1 MLMRRITS
9 LLAIPF
15 YPLLIGVYAVLFL
28 WSVNVGQMVPVTVKR
43 SLIGSVVLCLLVF
56 LACFAVWHNLRK
68 SALFSGLL
76 LIVFFSYGH
85 LYALLENISIAGLLV
100 GRHRFLIAFFALL
113 SVLSL
118 VLLIRWRGNLRN
130 VTILLNIVTLVMV
143 FFVSIPIIGY
153 EIRYGSHL
161 YRDRR
166 EAAAVQVTPAESMP
180 DVYYIILDGYTS
192 ADILNS
198 VFGLDNQD
206 FIDGLEQMGFY
217 LPKCAYSN
225 YTKTTPSLSAT
236 FNMEYLNKLGIS
248 ERAAL
253 DPFDATL
260 APLMVQ
266 SKVRQEFERMGY
278 KIAAF
283 HGYMPVLDLLDADY
297 YFSAEV
303 QEGQFNLSASMKFE
317 HMLLG
322 TTMLQPVVEAFE
334 SGRQDLEYYLPDALT
349 DILYVRTESGPY
361 PLTAERWRKESE
373 FTFQVLPTIAK
384 LPGKK
389 FVYAHFYSTH
399 NPFVFDEDGGFLP
412 QSMYNDPVAGYTNA
426 VKYTNKRLLP
436 ILQGLIEGS
445 PVKPIII
452 LQGDHGSTTLQG
464 IAHNKILNAYYF
476 PDQDYSRLYDTITP
490 VNTFR
495 VVLNQFFQQNYA
507 LLPDTLMI
515 SEQASNER
523 ETVRY
528 LPAACDGR

>member
-1 MLMRRITS
+1 MIMRRITS

-15 YPLLIGVYAVLFL
+15 YPLLVGIYAVLFL
-28 WSVNVGQMVPVTVKR
+28 WSVNVGQLVPVTAKR
-43 SLIGSVVLCLLVF
+43 SLFGSVALCLLVF

-68 SALFSGLL
+68 SALFSGWL
-76 LIVFFSYGH
+76 LIAFFSYGH
-85 LYALLENISIAGLLV
+85 LYALLENVSIAGLLV

-113 SVLSL
+113 SVLFLFLL
-118 VLLIRWRGNLRN
+118 VRSRRNLRDI
-130 VTILLNIVTLVMV
+130 TILLNIVILVMV
-143 FFVSIPIIGY
+143 FFVSVPIIDY
-153 EIRYGSHL
+153 EARYGSHI
-161 YRDRR
+161 YRDKKKP
-166 EAAAVQVTPAESMP
+166 AAAQATPADSMP
-180 DVYYIILDGYTS
+180 DVYYIIVDGYSS
-192 ADILNS
+192 ADILSS
-198 VFGLDNQD
+198 VFGLDNQE
-206 FIDGLEQMGFY
+206 FIAGLERLGFY

-236 FNMEYLNKLGIS
+236 LNMEYLDKMGIS

-317 HMLLG
+317 HMFLG

-334 SGRQDLEYYLPDALT
+334 SGRQDIEYYLPDALT

-361 PLTAERWRKESE
+361 LLTAERWRKEAE
-373 FTFQVLPTIAK
+373 FTFQVLPTIPQ

-389 FVYAHFYSTH
+389 FVYAHIYSTH
-399 NPFVFDEDGGFLP
+399 NPFVFDEDGSFLP
-412 QSMYNDPVAGYTNA
+412 QSMYNDPVAGYTSS
-426 VKYTNKRLLP
+426 VMYTNKRLLP
-436 ILQGLIEGS
+436 ILQSLIEES

-476 PDQDYSRLYDTITP
+476 PGQDYSRLYDTITP

-495 VVLNQFFQQNYA
+495 VVLSQFFRQNYP

-515 SEQASNER
+515 SEQDPQEQEA
-523 ETVRY
+523 VRY
-528 LPAACDGR
+528 LPAVCDGE